1 MKQLTRLFIPICLET
16 LFYMLSGMVDTL
28 MLSAV
33 GDYAVGAVGTANSYI
48 GIFIIMFSI
57 ISSGMVSVMT
67 QNIGAGRPGV
77 AYQARQ
83 LGLLFNA
90 VAGVLMAVFLF
101 SGAGAI
107 LRMVGIADALYEPAL
122 IYLKIVGGG
131 CILNAVIPIFSS
143 YLRAF
148 GYTKQPLYATIVGNI
163 ANFVMNAVFLFVLHK
178 GVAGVAIATVIS
190 KILNLCIVLYFSH
203 KLISAKNSTERIA
216 NKTVL
221 GQIVKV
227 GLPSACETA
236 LYNVA
241 MMLVI
246 RFLNQMDA
254 EGLNVTARSY
264 TATISNFS
272 YCVGAALA
280 QANAIMT
287 GWHIGAGELEECDRG
302 TKRAAFVGVCVA
314 VCMETAIVLGSGFI
328 MPLFTDNPEMTAGHL
343 YLIHKSL
350 IISGDDEETLR
361 VYTMEEMTALVRKLL
376 AIDIVLEIGRVTNL
390 VFGQALKTSGDAV
403 FPAVIAA
410 VFMFVFAVGGTW
422 LFGISMGLMAVGAY
436 IGLASDECVRA
447 VGMVW
452 RWKTGKWRTK
462 KLV

>member
-148 GYTKQPLYATIVGNI
+148 GYTKQPLY
-163 ANFVMNAVFLFVLHK
+163 
-178 GVAGVAIATVIS
+178 
-190 KILNLCIVLYFSH
+190 
-203 KLISAKNSTERIA
+203 
-216 NKTVL
+216 
-221 GQIVKV
+221 
-227 GLPSACETA
+227 
-236 LYNVA
+236 
-241 MMLVI
+241 
-246 RFLNQMDA
+246 
-254 EGLNVTARSY
+254 
-264 TATISNFS
+264 
-272 YCVGAALA
+272 
-280 QANAIMT
+280 
-287 GWHIGAGELEECDRG
+287 
-302 TKRAAFVGVCVA
+302 
-314 VCMETAIVLGSGFI
+314 
-328 MPLFTDNPEMTAGHL
+328 
-343 YLIHKSL
+343 
-350 IISGDDEETLR
+350 
-361 VYTMEEMTALVRKLL
+361 
-376 AIDIVLEIGRVTNL
+376 EIGRAHV
-390 VFGQALKTSGDAV
+390 
-403 FPAVIAA
+403 
-410 VFMFVFAVGGTW
+410 
-422 LFGISMGLMAVGAY
+422 
-436 IGLASDECVRA
+436 
-447 VGMVW
+447 
-452 RWKTGKWRTK
+452 
-462 KLV
+462 